1 MGKISRRVFTTLLA
15 GVLSAS
21 IVAPAAMANETGE
34 VVLAD
39 TDDFTLSIV
48 GMEDQGDYFEASFE
62 FTNKTDVE
70 LDYDI
75 IRISIDGFG
84 VDNWGFEVVDP
95 NGTTTEEVTISYPDT
110 GEEWSID
117 DITDLQFMLSVDEN
131 EEYETIYEEY
141 LNYYPKGE
149 ENATVRDYTLPTDA
163 EVLVDDEQITFA
175 VLGYAGEDEGDF
187 EIDIYIENKTDS
199 ALEVYFEDTA
209 LNGWMT
215 AWGPDRT
222 IAGGIKM
229 ITDYTWWSSDLEEM
243 GIEEVTEIV
252 TDLSVNDVDG
262 TGEITRTPLTIYPKG
277 VDAVVPYEFAA
288 GSDDLAIFDENG
300 VKVITRGWRVNDFD
314 GLEAKLYIENN
325 TDSWINVEVTN
336 ASFDG
341 VASSFTFF
349 STNIRPGSR
358 ELGDISWFEYDLE
371 NAGTTADEVDTVTVI
386 FNIMNSDD
394 KTVLVSGPY
403 DIK

>member
-149 ENATVRDYTLPTDA
+149 ENATVRDYTLPPMPRF
-163 EVLVDDEQITFA
+163 L
-175 VLGYAGEDEGDF
+175 
-187 EIDIYIENKTDS
+187 
-199 ALEVYFEDTA
+199 
-209 LNGWMT
+209 
-215 AWGPDRT
+215 
-222 IAGGIKM
+222 
-229 ITDYTWWSSDLEEM
+229 
-243 GIEEVTEIV
+243 
-252 TDLSVNDVDG
+252 
-262 TGEITRTPLTIYPKG
+262 LT
-277 VDAVVPYEFAA
+277 
-288 GSDDLAIFDENG
+288 
-300 VKVITRGWRVNDFD
+300 
-314 GLEAKLYIENN
+314 
-325 TDSWINVEVTN
+325 
-336 ASFDG
+336 
-341 VASSFTFF
+341 
-349 STNIRPGSR
+349 
-358 ELGDISWFEYDLE
+358 
-371 NAGTTADEVDTVTVI
+371 
-386 FNIMNSDD
+386 MNR
-394 KTVLVSGPY
+394 
-403 DIK
+403 